1 MDKIHSTYICNFRI
15 LVIAI
20 AIGPSILFY
29 RNMRPYFK
37 YTLPSLLIEK
47 QEIGIWNKL
56 SNDRPVNYEKH
67 INELKNLNFSNL
79 TILSQKLLKIQEDDR
94 ERFIKDNIDPKLEKQ
109 ANIVALN
116 AIYKNLEDEKS
127 ANCLVITTDAGDVL
141 IMDVQSF
148 NILHQAKV
156 CNFKATPDLVSANG
170 SYQND
175 FRIIISTRENSVCI
189 LRKNWY
195 EGREI
200 IKLEKPATSLS
211 LLPIDQTI
219 SVISAEKLLAYS
231 KKGKLLWFV
240 ELNERVYSMTPLS
253 LQHLSISMVC
263 VGLQNSIKIFSKKTL
278 VDEIM
283 VDDYV
288 TAMMFGKLGQ
298 EENVLTMISNSKL
311 KLT

>member
-1 MDKIHSTYICNFRI
+1 MK
-15 LVIAI
+15 
-20 AIGPSILFY
+20 
-29 RNMRPYFK
+29 PYFK
-37 YTLPSLLIEK
+37 YTLPSLILEK
-47 QEIGIWNKL
+47 LEIILWNKL
-56 SNDRPVNYEKH
+56 SNDRPANYEKH
-67 INELKNLNFSNL
+67 INELKNLNFTNL
-79 TILSQKLLKIQEDDR
+79 TVLSQKLLKMQEDDR
-94 ERFIKDNIDPKLEKQ
+94 ERFIKDNIDPKLEKFPT
-109 ANIVALN
+109 IVSLN
-116 AIYKNLEDEKS
+116 AIFKNLEDEKS

-148 NILHQAKV
+148 SILHQAKV

-170 SYQND
+170 SFQND
-175 FRIIISTRENSVCI
+175 FRIIIATRENSVCI

-200 IKLEKPATSLS
+200 IKLEKPATSLC

-219 SVISAEKLLAYS
+219 SVISSEKLLVYS

-253 LQHLSISMVC
+253 LPHLSISMVC
-263 VGLQNSIKIFSKKTL
+263 VGLRNSIKIFSKKML
-278 VDEIM
+278 VDEII

-298 EENVLTMISNSKL
+298 EENVLTMITNSKL
-311 KLT
+311 KMSLNSSAL